1 MTQKE
6 YSELMG
12 YERDCSFEEYQQ
24 ANFIYMMAGDMDK
37 QAFCKEYKKAGHSP
51 LVLELAKAENIIDIA
66 LRDEIEKGKKTA
78 RTLLREAAEIRQRG
92 LGASADALEKI
103 AADLIGRKECI
114 KWKLLVELPLSEPD
128 HAYIADN
135 LQ

>member
-1 MTQKE
+1 
-6 YSELMG
+6 MG

-66 LRDEIEKGKKTA
+66 LRDKIEKGKRQHAPYSAKQPKSD
-78 RTLLREAAEIRQRG
+78 REAWEPRQTPLKR
-92 LGASADALEKI
+92 
-103 AADLIGRKECI
+103 
-114 KWKLLVELPLSEPD
+114 LPLT
-128 HAYIADN
+128 
-135 LQ
+135 